1 MVYLSN
7 LEEFIE
13 SKIISEREIY
23 CSKLINTVKDILR
36 YLIKSIKGPNINLR
50 ILKCLLKC

>member
-7 LEEFIE
+7 LKEFIE

-23 CSKLINTVKDILR
+23 YIKLINTVKDILR

-50 ILKCLLKC
+50 ILKCLLKF